1 MSQKTSIKL
10 NWDKAGKI
18 NHQISGVSLP
28 PPRNNNL
35 LWVLAPS
42 TPLLLSHQYGS
53 MQPSHG
59 LITSS
64 WIIDMLFDNKYVL
77 MPINSA
83 LKGGIIDFIYTGG
96 PSIKVKFHPQQGIF
110 ANSDSVEEGVRQ
122 LLNNY
127 YHYVYSMLDGYS
139 RIAVKTITT
148 LAIGLYFTFIEEQI
162 QSRTIGK
169 GKDSWSLAFPS
180 MSAQIISIV
189 SQKYYVPEK
198 HSENEEWARKQ
209 TVALE
214 DNKIKLRSKR
224 NSLFTTMGLY

>member
-18 NHQISGVSLP
+18 NYQISGVSLP
-28 PPRNNNL
+28 PPRNDKL

-42 TPLLLSHQYGS
+42 APLLLSHQYGS
-53 MQPSHG
+53 MKPSHG

-83 LKGGIIDFIYTGG
+83 LKGGGIDFIYTGG
-96 PSIKVKFHPQQGIF
+96 PSLKVQFHPKHGFF

-122 LLNNY
+122 LINNY
-127 YHYVYSMLDGYS
+127 FHSVYSILDVYS
-139 RIAVKTITT
+139 RIAVKSITIW
-148 LAIGLYFTFIEEQI
+148 AIAMYFIFIEENI
-162 QSRTIGK
+162 KSGTIGK
-169 GKDSWSLAFPS
+169 GKDSWSPVFPS
-180 MSAQIISIV
+180 VSADIIRYV
-189 SQKYYVPEK
+189 SERYYVPDK

-209 TVALE
+209 TEALE
-214 DNKIKLRSKR
+214 DNKLKLRSER